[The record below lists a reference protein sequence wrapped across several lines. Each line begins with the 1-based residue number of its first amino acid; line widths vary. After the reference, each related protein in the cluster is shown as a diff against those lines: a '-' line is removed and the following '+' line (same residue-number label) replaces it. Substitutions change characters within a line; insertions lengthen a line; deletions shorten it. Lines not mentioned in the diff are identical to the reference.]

1 MVDRLSEIQL
11 TSFLNKILHF
21 LIHFLAVIFMF
32 MIATELSLFYVM
44 SDNIFCYWGSTGIF
58 GIALFIT
65 VQMVKDFEHFQDIYD
80 QNISNSKLDV
90 TLNKPLNVEAE
101 DLPLKACLLYRN
113 GYSFQQIV
121 NKLQLG
127 DEAQTAKRLVVRGL
141 DLLLKE
147 RNIKEVQ
154 TK

>member
-1 MVDRLSEIQL
+1 MSEMQL
-11 TSFLNKILHF
+11 TSFLNKILQF
-21 LIHFLAVIFMF
+21 FIYFLAVIFMF
-32 MIATELSLFYVM
+32 MIATELSLFYVL
-44 SDNIFCYWGSTGIF
+44 SQEIICYWSSTGVF
-58 GIALFIT
+58 GVALILTF
-65 VQMVKDFEHFQDIYD
+65 QMVKDFEHFQSMYD
-80 QNISNSKLDV
+80 ENISNSKQNAA
-90 TLNKPLNVEAE
+90 LNKSLDVEAE

>member
-1 MVDRLSEIQL
+1 
-11 TSFLNKILHF
+11 
-21 LIHFLAVIFMF
+21 MF
-32 MIATELSLFYVM
+32 MIATELSLFYVL
-44 SDNIFCYWGSTGIF
+44 SQEIICYWSSTGVF
-58 GIALFIT
+58 GVALILTF
-65 VQMVKDFEHFQDIYD
+65 QMVKDFEHFQSMYD
-80 QNISNSKLDV
+80 ENISNSKQNAA
-90 TLNKPLNVEAE
+90 LNKSLDVEAE